1 MMGLAYL
8 AGLLLSIGA
17 MVLIDARWRLAFWNS
32 PGASAAAVG
41 AGTALL
47 LLWDLAGIG
56 FGVFFRGD
64 SPWATGLVL
73 APELPVE
80 EPVFLV
86 FLCYL
91 SLVAVLGIE
100 RMLRRD
106 PASDAEPSGSASAPD
121 GSASS
126 TDAASNPGGGHP

>member
-1 MMGLAYL
+1 MTGLAYL
-8 AGLLLSIGA
+8 AGLLLSLGA
-17 MVLIDARWRLAFWNS
+17 MALIDARWRLAFWNS
-32 PGASAAAVG
+32 PRASAAAVG

-47 LLWDLAGIG
+47 LLWDLIGIG

-73 APELPVE
+73 APDLPVE

-106 PASDAEPSGSASAPD
+106 AGSDAEPGGSASA
-121 GSASS
+121 

>member
-106 PASDAEPSGSASAPD
+106 PASDAEPGAPP
-121 GSASS
+121 SS

>member
-1 MMGLAYL
+1 MTGLAYL

-17 MVLIDARWRLAFWNS
+17 MALIDARWRLAFWRA

-41 AGTALL
+41 TGAALL
-47 LLWDLAGIG
+47 LVWDLAGIG

-64 SPWATGLVL
+64 SAWSTGLLL

-91 SLVAVLGIE
+91 ALVAVLGGE
-100 RMLRRD
+100 RILQRR
-106 PASDAEPSGSASAPD
+106 ASTVSGSTT
-121 GSASS
+121 GG
-126 TDAASNPGGGHP
+126 TDAAQPGDRRPR

>member
-1 MMGLAYL
+1 MTGLAYL
-8 AGLLLSIGA
+8 AVLLLSIGA
-17 MVLIDARWRLAFWNS
+17 MALIDARWRLAFWNS

-64 SPWATGLVL
+64 SPWATGLLL

-100 RMLRRD
+100 RMLPRD
-106 PASDAEPSGSASAPD
+106 RGSDAAPGASASA
-121 GSASS
+121 
-126 TDAASNPGGGHP
+126 TDAGSTPGGGHP

>member
-1 MMGLAYL
+1 MTGLAYL
-8 AGLLLSIGA
+8 GGLLLSIGA
-17 MVLIDARWRLAFWNS
+17 MALIDARWRLAFWNS
-32 PGASAAAVG
+32 PGPSAAAVG

-47 LLWDLAGIG
+47 LMWDLAGIG

-106 PASDAEPSGSASAPD
+106 PGSDAASGGSATA
-121 GSASS
+121 

>member
-1 MMGLAYL
+1 MTGLAYL

-17 MVLIDARWRLAFWNS
+17 MALIDARWRLAFWKS
-32 PGASAAAVG
+32 PGASAAALG

-47 LLWDLAGIG
+47 LLWDLVGIG
-56 FGVFFRGD
+56 LGVFFRGD

-80 EPVFLV
+80 EPIFLA

-91 SLVAVLGIE
+91 SLIAVLGIE

-106 PASDAEPSGSASAPD
+106 AGSDAEPGGSASA
-121 GSASS
+121 

>member
-1 MMGLAYL
+1 MTGLAYL

-17 MVLIDARWRLAFWNS
+17 MALIDARWRLAFWNS

-47 LLWDLAGIG
+47 LLWDLVGIG

-106 PASDAEPSGSASAPD
+106 AGSDAEPGSARASA
-121 GSASS
+121 

>member
-1 MMGLAYL
+1 MTGLAYL

-17 MVLIDARWRLAFWNS
+17 MALIDARWRLAFWKS

-47 LLWDLAGIG
+47 LLWDLVGIG
-56 FGVFFRGD
+56 LGVFFRGD
-64 SPWATGLVL
+64 SAWATGLVL

-100 RMLRRD
+100 RMLRPD
-106 PASDAEPSGSASAPD
+106 PASHAEPGGSSSA
-121 GSASS
+121 
-126 TDAASNPGGGHP
+126 TDAASNAGGGHP

>member
-8 AGLLLSIGA
+8 GGLLLSIGA
-17 MVLIDARWRLAFWNS
+17 MALIDARWRLAFWNS

-47 LLWDLAGIG
+47 LLWDLVGIG
-56 FGVFFRGD
+56 FGVFFQGD

-100 RMLRRD
+100 RMLRRE
-106 PASDAEPSGSASAPD
+106 PASDAAPGASASA
-121 GSASS
+121 

>member
-1 MMGLAYL
+1 MTGLAYL

-17 MVLIDARWRLAFWNS
+17 MALIDARWRLAFWKS
-32 PGASAAAVG
+32 PGASAAALG

-47 LLWDLAGIG
+47 LLWDLVGIG

-80 EPVFLV
+80 EPIFLV

-106 PASDAEPSGSASAPD
+106 AGSDAEPGGSASA
-121 GSASS
+121 